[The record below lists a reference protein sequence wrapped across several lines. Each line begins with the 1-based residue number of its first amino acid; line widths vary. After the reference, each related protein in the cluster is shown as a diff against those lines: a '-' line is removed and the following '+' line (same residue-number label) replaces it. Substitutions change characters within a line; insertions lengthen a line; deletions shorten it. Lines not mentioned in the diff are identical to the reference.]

1 MQLFYLSKN
10 QDGYFK
16 VRFVDQTTGKLLSAK
31 STHTKDKFEATRIA
45 MKWLETGIPESHG
58 NSRMSVFSNSS
69 SSGLDLPNLVKRLSD
84 SEIDTLLTLI
94 ANRRNQ
100 AIQAVQPQAVLSVPQ
115 VSKNIVVAPEKSA
128 DEAVP
133 GKVLPKKIVLKNRRN
148 KPKVRVVIKTEN
160 VEKIDRHSGKTPLI
174 NYMNTF
180 WDYEKSQFVQ
190 EEIALG
196 HKVTKSH
203 CVEMQGI
210 TKRYWEQ
217 YFGNEAT
224 AEDLSQEILE
234 EFFFY
239 LRNEMQLSGATVN
252 KAMSCGSKAI
262 KYLVA
267 KKALAGNPFEGV
279 RRFNPEEEKRGI
291 PTEAEVAKLL
301 NLKWE
306 NEAMYLG
313 FRVITFCGL
322 RPTELAGLKVC
333 DIDAT
338 NDLIHVRNSW
348 NEIDLLKDTKNTDER
363 TLPIDHETAE
373 RLLRYARMNKYY
385 SDVSPVL
392 WTPARHNEPY
402 RNDTYT
408 REFYKMLE
416 LIGISDEQRRMRNI
430 CLYSMRH
437 FFCTLVVARSGIE
450 KAKIL
455 MGHRTEQETVHYSDH
470 ESKAKYEAAK
480 KLLNENID
488 YVLSFKS
495 A

>member
-1 MQLFYLSKN
+1 MRQFYLYKN
-10 QDGYFK
+10 KLGYF
-16 VRFVDQTTGKLLSAK
+16 VARFIEPVTGTLLNAK
-31 STHTKDKFEATRIA
+31 STHVKDKIEATMIA
-45 MKWLETGIPESHG
+45 TKWLENGTPS
-58 NSRMSVFSNSS
+58 SFSNSRAYS
-69 SSGLDLPNLVKRLSD
+69 NASHSGVDLDNLVKRLTD

-94 ANRRNQ
+94 AQRREQ
-100 AIQAVQPQAVLSVPQ
+100 TVQPQAVLSAPQ
-115 VSKNIVVAPEKSA
+115 VSGNIVIAPEKA
-128 DEAVP
+128 PDEAVP
-133 GKVLPKKIVLKNRRN
+133 EKVLPKKIVLKNRRN
-148 KPKVRVVIKTEN
+148 RPKVRVVVKTEN
-160 VEKIDRHSGKTPLI
+160 VEKINKESGRTPLI
-174 NYMNTF
+174 NYMLSF

-203 CVEMQGI
+203 CIEMQGV

-217 YFGNEAT
+217 YFGKEAT
-224 AEDLSQEILE
+224 AEDLNQEILE

-267 KKALAGNPFEGV
+267 KKALSSNPFEGV

-348 NEIDLLKDTKNTDER
+348 NEIDKLKDTKNTDER
-363 TLPIDHETAE
+363 TLPIDHETLGNWCK
-373 RLLRYARMNKYY
+373 RK
-385 SDVSPVL
+385 V
-392 WTPARHNEPY
+392 
-402 RNDTYT
+402 
-408 REFYKMLE
+408 
-416 LIGISDEQRRMRNI
+416 NI
-430 CLYSMRH
+430 P
-437 FFCTLVVARSGIE
+437 
-450 KAKIL
+450 
-455 MGHRTEQETVHYSDH
+455 
-470 ESKAKYEAAK
+470 
-480 KLLNENID
+480 
-488 YVLSFKS
+488 
-495 A
+495 

>member
-45 MKWLETGIPESHG
+45 MRWLETGIPESHG
-58 NSRMSVFSNSS
+58 NSRQSISVNSS
-69 SSGLDLPNLVKRLSD
+69 SSGLDLTNLVKRLTD

-94 ANRRNQ
+94 AQRRGQ
-100 AIQAVQPQAVLSVPQ
+100 TVQPQAVLSASQ
-115 VSKNIVVAPEKSA
+115 VSGNIVIAPEKA
-128 DEAVP
+128 PGEAVP
-133 GKVLPKKIVLKNRRN
+133 EKVLPKKIVLKNRRN
-148 KPKVRVVIKTEN
+148 KPKVRVVVKTEN
-160 VEKIDRHSGKTPLI
+160 VEKINKESGRTPLI
-174 NYMNTF
+174 NYMLSF

-203 CVEMQGI
+203 CIEMQGV

-224 AEDLSQEILE
+224 AEDLNQEILE

-267 KKALAGNPFEGV
+267 KKALSSNPFEGV

-348 NEIDLLKDTKNTDER
+348 NEIDKLKDTKNTDER
-363 TLPIDHETAE
+363 TLPIDHETMGNWCK
-373 RLLRYARMNKYY
+373 RK
-385 SDVSPVL
+385 V
-392 WTPARHNEPY
+392 
-402 RNDTYT
+402 
-408 REFYKMLE
+408 
-416 LIGISDEQRRMRNI
+416 NI
-430 CLYSMRH
+430 P
-437 FFCTLVVARSGIE
+437 
-450 KAKIL
+450 
-455 MGHRTEQETVHYSDH
+455 
-470 ESKAKYEAAK
+470 
-480 KLLNENID
+480 
-488 YVLSFKS
+488 
-495 A
+495 

>member
-31 STHTKDKFEATRIA
+31 STHTKNKFEATRIA
-45 MKWLETGIPESHG
+45 MRWLETGIPESHG
-58 NSRMSVFSNSS
+58 NSRQSISVNSS
-69 SSGLDLPNLVKRLSD
+69 SSGLDLTNLVKRLTD

-94 ANRRNQ
+94 AQRRGQ
-100 AIQAVQPQAVLSVPQ
+100 TVQPQAVLSAPQ
-115 VSKNIVVAPEKSA
+115 VSGNIVIAPEKA
-128 DEAVP
+128 PDEAVP
-133 GKVLPKKIVLKNRRN
+133 EKVLPKKIVLKNRRN
-148 KPKVRVVIKTEN
+148 KPKVRVVVKTEN
-160 VEKIDRHSGKTPLI
+160 VEKINKESGRTPLI
-174 NYMNTF
+174 NYMLSF

-203 CVEMQGI
+203 CIEMQGV
-210 TKRYWEQ
+210 TKRYWDQ

-224 AEDLSQEILE
+224 AEDLNQEILE

-267 KKALAGNPFEGV
+267 KKALSSNPFEGV

-348 NEIDLLKDTKNTDER
+348 NEIDKLKDTKNTDER

-408 REFYKMLE
+408 REFYRMLE
-416 LIGISDEQRRMRNI
+416 LIGISEEQRKMRNI

-437 FFCTLVVARSGIE
+437 FFCTLVVSRAGLE
-450 KAKIL
+450 KAQVL
-455 MGHRTEQETVHYSDH
+455 MGHRTQGETVHYSDH
-470 ESKAKYEAAK
+470 DSEAKFEAAK
-480 KLLNENID
+480 KMLNENIN

>member
-16 VRFVDQTTGKLLSAK
+16 VRFVYQTTGKLLSAK
-31 STHTKDKFEATRIA
+31 STHTKNKFEATRIA
-45 MKWLETGIPESHG
+45 MRWLETGIPESHG
-58 NSRMSVFSNSS
+58 NSRQSISVNSS
-69 SSGLDLPNLVKRLSD
+69 SSGLDLTNLVKRLTD

-94 ANRRNQ
+94 AQRRGQ
-100 AIQAVQPQAVLSVPQ
+100 TVQPQAVLSASQ
-115 VSKNIVVAPEKSA
+115 ISRNIVTESQKTA

-133 GKVLPKKIVLKNRRN
+133 EKVLPKKIVLKNRRN
-148 KPKVRVVIKTEN
+148 RPKVRVVVKTEN
-160 VEKIDRHSGKTPLI
+160 VEKINKESGRTPLI
-174 NYMNTF
+174 NYMLSF

-203 CVEMQGI
+203 CIEMQGV

-217 YFGNEAT
+217 YFGKEAT
-224 AEDLSQEILE
+224 AEDLNQEILE

-267 KKALAGNPFEGV
+267 KKALSSNPFEGV

-348 NEIDLLKDTKNTDER
+348 NEIDKLKDTKNTDER
-363 TLPIDHETAE
+363 TLPIDHETLGNWCK
-373 RLLRYARMNKYY
+373 RK
-385 SDVSPVL
+385 V
-392 WTPARHNEPY
+392 
-402 RNDTYT
+402 
-408 REFYKMLE
+408 
-416 LIGISDEQRRMRNI
+416 NI
-430 CLYSMRH
+430 P
-437 FFCTLVVARSGIE
+437 
-450 KAKIL
+450 
-455 MGHRTEQETVHYSDH
+455 
-470 ESKAKYEAAK
+470 
-480 KLLNENID
+480 
-488 YVLSFKS
+488 
-495 A
+495 